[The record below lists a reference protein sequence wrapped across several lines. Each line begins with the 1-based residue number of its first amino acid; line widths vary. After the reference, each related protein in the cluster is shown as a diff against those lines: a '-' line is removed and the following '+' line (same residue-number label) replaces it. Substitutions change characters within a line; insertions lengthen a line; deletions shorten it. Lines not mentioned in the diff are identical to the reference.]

1 MNKQP
6 IVVEPSKSGDRQ
18 HSIWTFQPN
27 QVHRLIYLIR
37 DHNMRVAVNAAGTMA
52 TEIAGCWVDVDEEFL
67 IENLFTL
74 LKYKAPVIK
83 AKIQWRYKRVLI
95 TCIDQKGISN

>member
-6 IVVEPSKSGDRQ
+6 IVVEQSKSGDRQ
-18 HSIWTFQPN
+18 HSIWTFQPK

-37 DHNMRVAVNAAGTMA
+37 DHNMHVAVNAAGTMA
-52 TEIAGCWVDVDEEFL
+52 TELAGCWVDVEEEDF

-74 LKYKAPVIK
+74 LRYKAPIIK
-83 AKIQWRYKRVLI
+83 AKIQWRYRRVLI
-95 TCIDQKGISN
+95 ISIDQKGITN